1 MSLEG
6 LRRALADEN
15 VKNDLFRLLESESF
29 DSAILHGLYPAL
41 HQQWTD
47 IANAMQVPWQYIMVL
62 DLSLAA
68 AMAPTAVLFALPT
81 LQIYPVRRVVVFA
94 APRSTQH
101 VRSCPPLCRRLG
113 FAGKGNEQEKR

>member
-29 DSAILHGLYPAL
+29 DPAALHGLYPAL
-41 HQQWTD
+41 HQQWKD
-47 IANAMQVPWQYIMVL
+47 IANAMQVPWQYIMVM

-68 AMAPTAVLFALPT
+68 AMAPTAVLPYL
-81 LQIYPVRRVVVFA
+81 L
-94 APRSTQH
+94 
-101 VRSCPPLCRRLG
+101 CPLCRSTPSCGG
-113 FAGKGNEQEKR
+113 FCCTQEQPTLPQLSASLPTSWICWKGK